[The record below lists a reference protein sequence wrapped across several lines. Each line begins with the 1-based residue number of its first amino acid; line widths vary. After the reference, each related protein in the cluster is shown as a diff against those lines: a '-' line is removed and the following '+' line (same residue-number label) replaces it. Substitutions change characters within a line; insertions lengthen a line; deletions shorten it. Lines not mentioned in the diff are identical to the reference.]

1 MGRGEPTGDCVIRI
15 VTVCLPPAVFFRQPA
30 PAAPSRQP
38 VLQGPF
44 HPVAAADVRGVFP
57 GAFVCRSGSLR
68 SDALLPVAAV
78 CVWADRRRER
88 QGRACRAG
96 PFPKRHPHEKG
107 AAGDRLPLVRQWWGV
122 ADYFVS
128 SFSGRMTTFTSLP
141 SSMPPSWPWPAR
153 RRWSASGASAR
164 SPSRSRDPSRTS
176 HRCS

>member
-1 MGRGEPTGDCVIRI
+1 MGAWRTDGRLRNPHRYRMPPSG
-15 VTVCLPPAVFFRQPA
+15 CLFRQPA
-30 PAAPSRQP
+30 PAAPSRRP

-107 AAGDRLPLVRQWWGV
+107 AAGDRLPLVRQWWGA

-128 SFSGRMTTFTSLP
+128 SLSGRMTTFTSLP
-141 SSMPPSWPWPAR
+141 SSSTFLAMACTSALVSV
-153 RRWSASGASAR
+153 WSV
-164 SPSRSRDPSRTS
+164 
-176 HRCS
+176 CS

>member
-1 MGRGEPTGDCVIRI
+1 MGAWRTDGRLRNPHRYRMPPSG
-15 VTVCLPPAVFFRQPA
+15 CLF
-30 PAAPSRQP
+30 PAARSSCPFPTACPARP
-38 VLQGPF
+38 VSPGCRGGCPGRF
-44 HPVAAADVRGVFP
+44 SRGVFP

-107 AAGDRLPLVRQWWGV
+107 AAGDRLPLVRQWWGA

-141 SSMPPSWPWPAR
+141 SSSTFLAMACTSALVSV
-153 RRWSASGASAR
+153 WSV
-164 SPSRSRDPSRTS
+164 
-176 HRCS
+176 CS